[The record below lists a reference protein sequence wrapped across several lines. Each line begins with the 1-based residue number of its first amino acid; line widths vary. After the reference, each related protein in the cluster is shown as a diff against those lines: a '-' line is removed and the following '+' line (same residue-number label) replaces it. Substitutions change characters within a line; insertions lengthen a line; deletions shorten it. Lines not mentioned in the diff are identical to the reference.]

1 MNELDMD
8 AGLAAVVAY
17 VREVHAPIA
26 QAITDGM
33 PVTGTDCAFL
43 SGAVEALL
51 GAIDARLPQPE
62 QPAVALKAV
71 AA

>member
-1 MNELDMD
+1 VKNLDLD
-8 AGLAAVVAY
+8 SGLAAVVAY
-17 VREVHAPIA
+17 VREVHAPIS
-26 QAITDGM
+26 QAIADGG

-62 QPAVALKAV
+62 QPAVPLKAV
-71 AA
+71 A

>member
-1 MNELDMD
+1 VNELDMD

-17 VREVHAPIA
+17 VREVHAPISK
-26 QAITDGM
+26 AITDGM
-33 PVTGTDCAFL
+33 PVTVTDCAFL

>member
-1 MNELDMD
+1 VNELDLDPGM
-8 AGLAAVVAY
+8 AAVVAY
-17 VREVHAPIA
+17 VREVHAPISK
-26 QAITDGM
+26 AITDGT

-62 QPAVALKAV
+62 QPAAALKAV
-71 AA
+71 A